1 MRTRETATISLPPA
15 MLREVERA
23 RKIEHRTRS
32 ELVREAIR
40 TYLAMRRLPVYTPTQ
55 AELRRIERGRAEIR
69 AGHFI
74 AYDDLARR
82 LDARPRPAR
91 RKNA

>member
-1 MRTRETATISLPPA
+1 MRTRETTTISLPPE

-23 RKIEHRTRS
+23 RKAEHRTRS

-40 TYLAMRRLPVYTPTQ
+40 TYLAMRRLPTYTPTR

-69 AGHFI
+69 AGRFVT
-74 AYDDLARR
+74 YDELARR
-82 LDARPRPAR
+82 LDARPRADR
-91 RKNA
+91 RKNP